1 MKLRTSL
8 IFILICLLIDDFFA
22 FVWPSD
28 FTYAHMS
35 FISHLG
41 FMALMLLVV
50 SQSWLTRILL
60 SFLCGI
66 VTDFFFTQGFPLH
79 TILYTCFGYVCGL
92 LYPWIKDRLL
102 YRTLWV
108 FVLMLLQ
115 DIVCFIFFSW
125 TGTLSIPF
133 KHWLYTFGFFSW
145 ILNGLLLL
153 GLEYVLGVMDRYT
166 MIRQNRIL
174 KMERSRYKKLRFMRK

>member
-102 YRTLWV
+102 YFL
-108 FVLMLLQ
+108 FV
-115 DIVCFIFFSW
+115 DR
-125 TGTLSIPF
+125 
-133 KHWLYTFGFFSW
+133 HTFDP
-145 ILNGLLLL
+145 I
-153 GLEYVLGVMDRYT
+153 
-166 MIRQNRIL
+166 
-174 KMERSRYKKLRFMRK
+174 